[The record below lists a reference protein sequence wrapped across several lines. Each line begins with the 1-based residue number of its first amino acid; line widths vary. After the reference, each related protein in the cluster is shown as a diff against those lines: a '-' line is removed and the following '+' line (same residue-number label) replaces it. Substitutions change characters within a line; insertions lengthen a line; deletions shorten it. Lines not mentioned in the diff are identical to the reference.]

1 MFTLRELCAVWCL
14 VVLQVQ
20 TVTTS
25 PSSPCRPAGYRYFVS
40 DQQQCD
46 RFHMCDEEGQL
57 AAEFLCEDG
66 LVFDMISQQCGLP
79 FKIGCEESGRLLLQQ
94 ADPVGNC
101 PRRNGKWAVEGTC
114 NQYVDCTSGV
124 ERLITCQNHLV
135 YDEETGDCEHP
146 DVADRPGCTAE
157 ELYDFVCPVRVGTS
171 RHPAPSDCRA
181 FFTCSSFTN
190 YHPRLSRF

>member
-14 VVLQVQ
+14 VVGLQVQ

-94 ADPVGNC
+94 VMFIL
-101 PRRNGKWAVEGTC
+101 T
-114 NQYVDCTSGV
+114 
-124 ERLITCQNHLV
+124 
-135 YDEETGDCEHP
+135 
-146 DVADRPGCTAE
+146 
-157 ELYDFVCPVRVGTS
+157 
-171 RHPAPSDCRA
+171 
-181 FFTCSSFTN
+181 FF
-190 YHPRLSRF
+190 